1 MDKMFRQLNKVNTS
15 MVSTGSKITAL
26 YCRLSRDDELSGDSN
41 SIKNQ
46 KAILQKY
53 ADDNGFRNTS
63 FYIDDGFS
71 GTTFDRPD
79 FNRMISDIEAGHVE
93 TVIIKDMSR
102 FGRDYLKVGYYTEV
116 IFPEADVRFIAINN
130 GIDSA
135 NEEDSDFTP
144 FLNIINEWYA
154 KDTSKKIK
162 AVFKAKGEA
171 GKPLATIPPYGYL
184 KSSEDKDKWIVD
196 EKAAEVIREIFKLSM
211 SGFGP
216 TQIAKKLE
224 KRSIL
229 TPSEHIRNMG
239 FKHPARRPKT
249 PYSWNARSVAD
260 ILSRIE
266 YLGHTANFKTSVKSY
281 KTKEKIDHDREDW
294 LIFENT
300 HEAIIDEST
309 WKIVQKIRDGK
320 RRPSRMGEMGI
331 LSGMIFCA
339 DCGKKLYQVRG
350 KTIPKHREHF
360 VCSTYRKVKG
370 GCSSHQIR
378 NIIVEELLLDDLQ
391 KVVAFAKN
399 HEAEFVEL
407 VMANTEKNL
416 VREQRQN
423 QKDLDEALARISALD
438 TIIGKLY
445 EDHVFGKLT
454 EDRFIKMSFD
464 YEKEQEALKEKV
476 ENLSKSLKLAKDQAL
491 NTDNFL
497 RLVKKYTEIK
507 KLDAEIIREFV
518 DKIMVFKAEKV
529 DGKRQQK
536 IRIYYNCIG
545 AIDIPKMESKTA

>member
-1 MDKMFRQLNKVNTS
+1 MFRQFNKVNKLE
-15 MVSTGSKITAL
+15 VSTGNKITAL
-26 YCRLSRDDELSGDSN
+26 YCRLSRDDDLTGDSN

-53 ADDNGFRNTS
+53 ADDNGFRNTR

-71 GTTFDRPD
+71 GTNFDRPD
-79 FNRMISDIEAGHVE
+79 FNRMINDIEAGNVDS
-93 TVIIKDMSR
+93 VIIKDMSR

-135 NEEDSDFTP
+135 NQEDSDFTP

-171 GKPLATIPPYGYL
+171 GKPLATNPPYGYL
-184 KSSEDKDKWIVD
+184 KSSEDKNKWIVD
-196 EKAAEVIREIFKLSM
+196 EEAAEVVKEIFKLCM

-216 TQIAKKLE
+216 TQIARKLE
-224 KRSIL
+224 ERCINV
-229 TPSEHIRNMG
+229 PSVHIRKMG
-239 FKHPARRPKT
+239 FNHPARPPKN
-249 PYSWNARSVAD
+249 PYAWNARSVAD
-260 ILSRIE
+260 ILSKIE
-266 YLGHTANFKTSVKSY
+266 YLGHTANFKTSKKSY
-281 KTKEKIDHDREDW
+281 KTDIIINHDPEDW

-309 WKIVQKIRDGK
+309 WKIVQKIREGK
-320 RRPSRMGEMGI
+320 RRPSRLGEMGI
-331 LSGMIFCA
+331 LSGMMFCA

-350 KTIPKHREHF
+350 KTLSKDREHF

-378 NIIVEELLLDDLQ
+378 NIVVEELLLDDLQ
-391 KVVAFAKN
+391 RIVAFAKD
-399 HEAEFVEL
+399 HESEFIEL
-407 VMANTEKNL
+407 VMSKTEKNL
-416 VREQRQN
+416 AKEQRQN
-423 QKDLDEALARISALD
+423 QKDLDEAINRITALD

-454 EDRFIKMSFD
+454 EDRFIKMSSD
-464 YEKEQEALKEKV
+464 YEKEQEELKTKAKL
-476 ENLSKSLKLAKDQAL
+476 LSKKLESAKDQAL

-497 RLVKKYTEIK
+497 KLVKKYTEIK
-507 KLDAEIIREFV
+507 NLDAEIIREFV
-518 DKIMVFKAEKV
+518 DKIIVFKAQKI

-545 AIDIPKMESKTA
+545 AIDIPSKESKTA